1 MLVNGRMVIDAGFF
15 ETEVAPI
22 IRSYTYVRNYMETS
36 SACAG
41 RTKLWELQG
50 FLYYSIRLIQL
61 LYTALDETDL
71 FEPFREILCVGKA
84 S

>member
-41 RTKLWELQG
+41 RTKLWESQG
-50 FLYYSIRLIQL
+50 FLYYSIWLIQL
-61 LYTALDETDL
+61 LYTALGEADL
-71 FEPFREILCVGKA
+71 IEPFREILCVGK
-84 S
+84 SS